1 LHTRLNTGIV
11 QEPNHAKEHALSID
25 PKSQL
30 TTNTAGAQA
39 ALPAPRNVADL
50 LLSQE
55 ASRYFIQRYFLMTG
69 GLLFVGSVLMYFLA
83 SPAFMKACYF
93 GMALPVVTSFLS
105 FLVTEWAYE
114 QPTMMFMMVALMSL
128 VLRMFN
134 LLLAFCVGFII
145 LKMNPAGVIIGLLV
159 TYFSYLTIEIA
170 YIHNKGK
177 LLGQ

>member
-1 LHTRLNTGIV
+1 LSLH
-11 QEPNHAKEHALSID
+11 Q
-25 PKSQL
+25 KS
-30 TTNTAGAQA
+30 TSTDRANGAIA
-39 ALPAPRNVADL
+39 IPSPRNAADL

-55 ASRYFIQRYFLMTG
+55 ASRYFIQRYFLMSG
-69 GLLFVGSVLMYFLA
+69 AILFVSSVLMYFFA

-93 GMALPVVTSFLS
+93 GMALPIITSFVS
-105 FLVTEWAYE
+105 FLVTEWAFE
-114 QPTMMFMMVALMSL
+114 QPTMMFMMVALMSM

-145 LKMNPAGVIIGLLV
+145 LKMNPAGLIIGLLA